1 MSKLNVK
8 QQLVETTL
16 ETDSGGVWLKITPP
30 FENAVTLQ
38 FGRYEPVSQCASAA
52 DLRELAR
59 IFVEVAE
66 LLEGGK
72 KAQEEVAKPEKGRHE
87 VHVKFSSSAG
97 NSTLHGV
104 FSGLTDKQVEELQH
118 AILVMDGALPYG
130 MQLWV
135 MD

>member
-1 MSKLNVK
+1 MSKLKVKQVLAETNISTNKYGVNVK
-8 QQLVETTL
+8 IVPIKETEVE
-16 ETDSGGVWLKITPP
+16 I
-30 FENAVTLQ
+30 Q
-38 FGRYEPVSQCASAA
+38 FGHYEPASQIAA
-52 DLRELAR
+52 APDLRELAG

-72 KAQEEVAKPEKGRHE
+72 KAQEKMAEPEEGGRE
-87 VHVKFSSSAG
+87 VHVKLSSSAG
-97 NSTLHGV
+97 TSTLHGV
-104 FSGLTDKQVEELQH
+104 FSGLTDKQVEGLQH

>member
-8 QQLVETTL
+8 QQRVETTL
-16 ETDSGGVWLKITPP
+16 KTDSGGVWLKITPP

-66 LLEGGK
+66 LLEGGE
-72 KAQEEVAKPEKGRHE
+72 KAQEKVAKPEKGRHE